1 MADFNWGSLVGD
13 LVGAGVGAGV
23 SAWNSYKE
31 REAAE
36 EERRRKQR
44 AIEQEL
50 SRANTDYGRMQELM
64 GQYETDRIRLAD
76 DDMITALKKE
86 MASYAPGQTYDFG
99 KFSDTY
105 NKTVDDFL
113 NPEAEKIAELAG
125 LKTQSQLAGSGA
137 AKGSGALANLGY
149 SRWNAAEQL
158 YKDAQDAYR
167 QDREQAYTEYGD
179 YIDRMQKKLDTLSQ
193 GQLSKINVLSGAVQ
207 NEQEQQADYMSGL
220 LDLMKDKSQTN
231 INATLGAFA

>member
-13 LVGAGVGAGV
+13 LVGAGV

-64 GQYETDRIRLAD
+64 GQYERDRIRLAD
-76 DDMITALKKE
+76 DDNGLVNALKSELKTY
-86 MASYAPGQTYDFG
+86 SPGANYDFN
-99 KFSDTY
+99 KFDDEY

-167 QDREQAYTEYGD
+167 QDRQQAYTEYGD

-207 NEQEQQADYMSGL
+207 NEQQQQADYMSGL

>member
-13 LVGAGVGAGV
+13 LVGAGV

-64 GQYETDRIRLAD
+64 GQYERDRIRLAD
-76 DDMITALKKE
+76 DDNGLVNALKKE
-86 MASYAPGQTYDFG
+86 LTTYSPGATYDFN
-99 KFSDTY
+99 KFGDEY

-125 LKTQSQLAGSGA
+125 LKTQAQLAGSGA

-167 QDREQAYTEYGD
+167 QDRQQAYTEYGD

-220 LDLMKDKSQTN
+220 LDLMKDKTQTN

>member
-13 LVGAGVGAGV
+13 LVGAGV
-23 SAWNSYKE
+23 SAWNSYQE

-36 EERRRKQR
+36 EERRRKAR

-50 SRANTDYGRMQELM
+50 ARANTDYGRMQELM

-76 DDMITALKKE
+76 QGIIDALKGEIK
-86 MASYAPGQTYDFG
+86 SYSPGATYDFN
-99 KFSDTY
+99 KFGDEY
-105 NKTVDDFL
+105 NKTVEDFL

-125 LKTQSQLAGSGA
+125 LKTQAQLAGSGA

-149 SRWNAAEQL
+149 SRWDAARDL
-158 YKDAQDAYR
+158 YRDAQDAYR
-167 QDREQAYTEYGD
+167 QDRQQAYTEYGD

-193 GQLSKINVLSGAVQ
+193 GQLSRINVLSGAVQ

-220 LDLMKDKSQTN
+220 LDLMKDKTQTN